1 MAATSRATSAET
13 PRTSV
18 RHWLADRGMDR
29 SLLLLLP
36 GIVFVVALF
45 VYPFLYG
52 LQLSFHPQ
60 KGDGALAN
68 YRRFFSD
75 PYLRSTI
82 WITLRIALPA
92 ALLNVAASVPIAYRM
107 RGAFRGKRL
116 VTTLLVVPITLGTV
130 LTAEGLIQYLG
141 PRGWLNKVLAALHVV
156 DEPIR
161 LVHNYWGVLL
171 SLIITGFPFA
181 FLLTLSYLSGIDP
194 SLERAAATLGAGWW
208 QRFRHITFPLLAPG
222 LAITFCLTF
231 VLASTVYPSA
241 QLVGDPQG
249 STHVIS
255 IAAYHQA
262 FENFDYSMGSAI
274 AMIMAAMMLIV
285 IAAVLGGR
293 AGLYRGSTGGKG

>member
-1 MAATSRATSAET
+1 MAVVSRSRPGDSA
-13 PRTSV
+13 SL
-18 RHWLADRGMDR
+18 RHWFADRGVDR
-29 SLLLLLP
+29 SLLLLVP

-45 VYPFLYG
+45 IYPFLYG
-52 LQLSFHPQ
+52 LQLSFNP
-60 KGDGALAN
+60 KEGSGALAN
-68 YRRFFSD
+68 YRRFFGD

-82 WITLRIALPA
+82 WITLRLALPV
-92 ALLNVAASVPIAYRM
+92 ALFNVAASVPIAYRM

-116 VTTLLVVPITLGTV
+116 ITTLLVVPITLGTV
-130 LTAEGLIQYLG
+130 LTAEGLILYLG
-141 PRGWLNKVLAALHVV
+141 PRGWLNQILLNLHIV
-156 DEPIR
+156 DEPVR
-161 LVHNYWGVLL
+161 LIHNYWGVLM

-208 QRFRHITFPLLAPG
+208 QRFRHITFPLLLPG
-222 LAITFCLTF
+222 LAITFCLCF

-241 QLVGDPQG
+241 QLLGQPQG

-274 AMIMAAMMLIV
+274 AMIMAAMMLAV
-285 IAAVLGGR
+285 IGLVLGGR
-293 AGLYRGSTGGKG
+293 AALYRGSTGGKG